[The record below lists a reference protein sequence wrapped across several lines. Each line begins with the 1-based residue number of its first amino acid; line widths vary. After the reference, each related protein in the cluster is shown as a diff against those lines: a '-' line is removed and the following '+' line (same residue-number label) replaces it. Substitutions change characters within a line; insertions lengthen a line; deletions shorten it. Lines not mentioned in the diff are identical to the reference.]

1 MCVCVKYFHN
11 RRKPEPLTDEMIK
24 TAFCEEAISHTHI
37 YKCFC
42 YFQDGRTFTE
52 SDECSGRPSLNTY
65 EMTATIR
72 DLERAV

>member
-24 TAFCEEAISHTHI
+24 TAFCEKAISHTHI